1 MTILL
6 GSVGSISLALAP
18 RALECN
24 AMTDILEAIK
34 AKKQIARTE
43 REAAVIPA
51 MLGDKE
57 LLITIARFEHAGMDD
72 QQIARGIGRS
82 VLEVQSIRAHEI
94 YQEQLAETAGIVAV
108 REITVDEMYAQ
119 LELAAITQM
128 QSYLAVGSDP
138 QYAMQAARIANA
150 AQSRVAKRAEIGSN
164 NLRANNDRTANVTV
178 VLNQKFVQRLSGM
191 DFDDERKR
199 ADDFNVGV
207 PIRRTINGNAKIDAV
222 PDAKTARATIA
233 PAVSAATK
241 IADDLLRMSS
251 FSLAAERTI

>member
-1 MTILL
+1 
-6 GSVGSISLALAP
+6 
-18 RALECN
+18 
-24 AMTDILEAIK
+24 MTDVLEAIK
-34 AKKQIARTE
+34 AKKQRARAE

-82 VLEVQSIRAHEI
+82 VLEVQSIRAHAI

-128 QSYLAVGSDP
+128 QNYLAVGSDP
-138 QYAMQAARIANA
+138 QYAMQAARIANS

-164 NLRANNDRTANVTV
+164 NLRANNDKTANVTV
-178 VLNQKFVQRLSGM
+178 VLNQQFVQRLSNM
-191 DFDDERKR
+191 DFAVERQR
-199 ADDFNVGV
+199 ADNFDVGA
-207 PIRRTINGNAKIDAV
+207 PIRRTTSGMSKIDAV
-222 PDAKTARATIA
+222 PDAKTARSTIA
-233 PAVSAATK
+233 PQSAATT
-241 IADDLLRMSS
+241 IADDLLRMSA